1 MDFEKIKA
9 ATEDIKL
16 TDAEKENIIL
26 LCEESK
32 KTKKKSRFVPVA
44 AAAAVAVFAFVI
56 VSPGFLL
63 KASEADKNFATQ
75 ENAVANDYELLADS
89 AEDAAGVI
97 LHSSTT
103 ENPDLKTDNGGG
115 YIESGK
121 YRQRYNNVP
130 YDFIV
135 LVGEKEFDRWY
146 DEIYEFNPD
155 KSQIVSFVQYFN
167 ISKEVF
173 EKTNLQMAK
182 SFAEFNPTMRPMD
195 YENQQIYEIYN
206 ADIIY
211 TFDDE
216 IINEYYLTT
225 DYPYCADFEYEAAVK
240 RGEYT
245 SQTEVWIDIEQIEA
259 EIIAKYGEAEIVTE
273 QP

>member
-1 MDFEKIKA
+1 MKKTIA
-9 ATEDIKL
+9 L
-16 TDAEKENIIL
+16 TVILVLLVLTVACEKE
-26 LCEESK
+26 EES
-32 KTKKKSRFVPVA
+32 
-44 AAAAVAVFAFVI
+44 
-56 VSPGFLL
+56 
-63 KASEADKNFATQ
+63 NATTT
-75 ENAVANDYELLADS
+75 
-89 AEDAAGVI
+89 
-97 LHSSTT
+97 TT
-103 ENPDLKTDNGGG
+103 ETGQTHEILSTSTIYQIDNSKEDETKNDNGGG

-121 YRQRYNNVP
+121 YRQCYYDVP
-130 YDFIV
+130 YDFVI

-195 YENQQIYEIYN
+195 YENQQTYEIYN

-216 IINEYYLTT
+216 IINEYYLTPE
-225 DYPYCADFEYEAAVK
+225 YPYCADFEFEAAVK

-245 SQTEVWIDIEQIEA
+245 SQTEEWVDIEQMEA
-259 EIIAKYGEAEIVTE
+259 DIIAKYGEAEIVTE
-273 QP
+273 TQFEETSADS

>member
-1 MDFEKIKA
+1 MK
-9 ATEDIKL
+9 KL
-16 TDAEKENIIL
+16 IALPVIIVLLVLTVASEKERR
-26 LCEESK
+26 
-32 KTKKKSRFVPVA
+32 T
-44 AAAAVAVFAFVI
+44 
-56 VSPGFLL
+56 
-63 KASEADKNFATQ
+63 DTT
-75 ENAVANDYELLADS
+75 
-89 AEDAAGVI
+89 
-97 LHSSTT
+97 STT
-103 ENPDLKTDNGGG
+103 ENIQVQETLSTSTIYQIDNSKNDEIKTDNGGG

-121 YRQRYNNVP
+121 YRQCYYDVP

-135 LVGEKEFDRWY
+135 LVGEEKFDRWY
-146 DEIYEFNPD
+146 DDIYEFNPD
-155 KSQIVSFVQYFN
+155 KSQFVSFIQYFN

-195 YENQQIYEIYN
+195 YENQQTYEIYN

-211 TFDDE
+211 TFDDD
-216 IINEYYLTT
+216 IINEYYLTP

-245 SQTEVWIDIEQIEA
+245 SQTEEWVDIEQMEA

-273 QP
+273 VTTSTAEEIATTELSQTEITE

>member
-1 MDFEKIKA
+1 MKKTIA
-9 ATEDIKL
+9 L
-16 TDAEKENIIL
+16 TVILVLLVLTVACEKEKESNATTTITEIGQTHEIL
-26 LCEESK
+26 STSTIHQIDNSK
-32 KTKKKSRFVPVA
+32 EDKTK
-44 AAAAVAVFAFVI
+44 
-56 VSPGFLL
+56 
-63 KASEADKNFATQ
+63 N
-75 ENAVANDYELLADS
+75 
-89 AEDAAGVI
+89 
-97 LHSSTT
+97 
-103 ENPDLKTDNGGG
+103 DNGGG

-130 YDFIV
+130 YDFVI

-146 DEIYEFNPD
+146 DEVYEFNPD

-195 YENQQIYEIYN
+195 YENQQTYEIYN

-211 TFDDE
+211 TFEDE
-216 IINEYYLTT
+216 IINEYYLTPE
-225 DYPYCADFEYEAAVK
+225 YPYCADFEYEAAVK

-245 SQTEVWIDIEQIEA
+245 SQTEVWVDIEQMEA
-259 EIIAKYGEAEIVTE
+259 DIIAKYGEAEIVTE
-273 QP
+273 TQFEETSADS

>member
-1 MDFEKIKA
+1 MK
-9 ATEDIKL
+9 KL
-16 TDAEKENIIL
+16 ITLILILILLVLTVACEKEKETNKTTTNTT
-26 LCEESK
+26 ETSQNQEASSTSTTHQADNSK
-32 KTKKKSRFVPVA
+32 KDET
-44 AAAAVAVFAFVI
+44 
-56 VSPGFLL
+56 
-63 KASEADKNFATQ
+63 
-75 ENAVANDYELLADS
+75 
-89 AEDAAGVI
+89 
-97 LHSSTT
+97 
-103 ENPDLKTDNGGG
+103 KTDNGGG

-121 YRQRYNNVP
+121 YRQRYYNVP

-135 LVGEKEFDRWY
+135 LVSEEEYEKWY

-155 KSQIVSFVQYFN
+155 KSQVVSFVQYFN

-182 SFAEFNPTMRPMD
+182 SFAEFNPTMRPLD
-195 YENQQIYEIYN
+195 YENQQTYEIYN

-216 IINEYYLTT
+216 IINEYYLTP

-245 SQTEVWIDIEQIEA
+245 SQTEEWVDIEEMEA

-273 QP
+273 SVETTTAEIAD

>member
-1 MDFEKIKA
+1 MKKFIA
-9 ATEDIKL
+9 LIL
-16 TDAEKENIIL
+16 ILIL
-26 LCEESK
+26 LVLTVACKKESI
-32 KTKKKSRFVPVA
+32 T
-44 AAAAVAVFAFVI
+44 
-56 VSPGFLL
+56 
-63 KASEADKNFATQ
+63 DTTT
-75 ENAVANDYELLADS
+75 
-89 AEDAAGVI
+89 
-97 LHSSTT
+97 STT
-103 ENPDLKTDNGGG
+103 EIRQVQEISPTSTTYQTNHSKKDETKNDNGGG

-135 LVGEKEFDRWY
+135 LVGEDEFDRWY

-155 KSQIVSFVQYFN
+155 KSQIVAFIQYFN
-167 ISKEVF
+167 ISKEIF
-173 EKTNLQMAK
+173 EKTNLKMAK

-195 YENQQIYEIYN
+195 YENQQTYEIYN

-216 IINEYYLTT
+216 IINEYYLTP

-245 SQTEVWIDIEQIEA
+245 SQTEEWVDVEAMEA
-259 EIIAKYGEAEIVTE
+259 EIIAKYGEAEIVPEITTTTPEEINTTE
-273 QP
+273 LSQIETTE

>member
-1 MDFEKIKA
+1 MK
-9 ATEDIKL
+9 KL
-16 TDAEKENIIL
+16 IALLVILVLLVLTIACEKEK
-26 LCEESK
+26 ETGKTTTTTESIQ
-32 KTKKKSRFVPVA
+32 TY
-44 AAAAVAVFAFVI
+44 
-56 VSPGFLL
+56 
-63 KASEADKNFATQ
+63 EA
-75 ENAVANDYELLADS
+75 L
-89 AEDAAGVI
+89 
-97 LHSSTT
+97 SSTT
-103 ENPDLKTDNGGG
+103 KHKVDGLKKNETKNDNGGG

-130 YDFIV
+130 YDFVV

-155 KSQIVSFVQYFN
+155 KSQVVSFIQYFN

-195 YENQQIYEIYN
+195 YENQQTYEIYN

-211 TFDDE
+211 TFDDD
-216 IINEYYLTT
+216 IINEYYLTP

-245 SQTEVWIDIEQIEA
+245 SQTEEWVDIEQMEA

-273 QP
+273 AAETTEE